1 MEKYIVPVLL
11 LSFFIALP
19 CFGQPTVTVTVPPG
33 TAGGLTDIW
42 AILTKVLNTF
52 FNVVLFLAAI
62 MIIFAGWQYI
72 TAAGDPEKAKKALNS
87 LVYALIGVGIAL
99 LAKVLIYLVANFL
112 GVSITGF

>member
-19 CFGQPTVTVTVPPG
+19 CFGQPATIPQG
-33 TAGGLTDIW
+33 TSGGLTDIW
-42 AILTKVLNTF
+42 VILTKVLNWF
-52 FNVVLFLAAI
+52 FNIVLFLAAI
-62 MIIFAGWQYI
+62 MIVFAGWQYI
-72 TAAGDPEKAKKALNS
+72 TAAGDAEKAKKALNS